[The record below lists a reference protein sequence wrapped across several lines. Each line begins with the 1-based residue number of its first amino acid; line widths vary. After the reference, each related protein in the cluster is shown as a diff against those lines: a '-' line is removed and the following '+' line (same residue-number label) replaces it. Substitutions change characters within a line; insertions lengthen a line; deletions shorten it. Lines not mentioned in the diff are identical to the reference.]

1 MGSHLR
7 SLGRA
12 ATQTNGA
19 RFGGLR
25 VCRWPDEDA
34 PSCGPRGS
42 DSLCG
47 VSGVLLE
54 REGPIAWLRLDRP
67 DVHNAFDGAMTAALD
82 EHLCELAADSSVRAV
97 ILCGNGPSFSTGV
110 DVKEL
115 ARGEVDAVR
124 FLGWHRMARRL
135 EELEVPLIVAAHGHT
150 LGGGA
155 MLTLY
160 ADYRLAADDLR
171 IGLGALRHGILPGS
185 APALLPAIVGAAAA
199 RRLCLF
205 GEYVDSGEA
214 LRIGLVDRV
223 VPAAELQD
231 EARRLAERV
240 SGFSAIALRECKAL
254 LARAGAM
261 TGDEYEIA
269 YRDAQQRCLDARD
282 QA

>member
-1 MGSHLR
+1 VR
-7 SLGRA
+7 
-12 ATQTNGA
+12 
-19 RFGGLR
+19 
-25 VCRWPDEDA
+25 
-34 PSCGPRGS
+34 
-42 DSLCG
+42 

-54 REGPIAWLRLDRP
+54 REGPIAWLRMDRP
-67 DVHNAFDGAMTAALD
+67 HAHNAFDGAMTAALD
-82 EHLCELAADSSVRAV
+82 EHVRVLAADSGVRAV
-97 ILCGNGPSFSTGV
+97 ILCGNGPSFCTGV

-115 ARGEVDAVR
+115 ARGEVDAER

-135 EELEVPLIVAAHGHT
+135 EDLEVPLIVAAHGHC

-185 APALLPAIVGAAAA
+185 APALLPAIVGSAAA

-205 GEYVDSGEA
+205 GEYVDAEEA

-223 VPAAELQD
+223 VGAAEL
-231 EARRLAERV
+231 EGAARSLAERV
-240 SGFSAIALRECKAL
+240 SGFSAVALRECKAL
-254 LARAGAM
+254 LAGAGEM
-261 TGDEYEIA
+261 TGEQYELA

-282 QA
+282 PA